1 MKITIL
7 FLDRV
12 IFLENNQGYKRQNSN
27 FLSRIDWILIT
38 LLIVL
43 SLISIFTISSAMTS
57 GQYNTDFS
65 VRQILF
71 YMLGFISLFIVTFIP
86 VKLFKSY
93 IWVLYGLG
101 ILSLAVLFFAPAT
114 PLTPIINGAQSWYQ
128 LGFISIQPSEFMK
141 VSYIMALAYVIHQHN
156 KYKLSTDLSS
166 DVKLLFKMFLISILP
181 MFFILMQNDLGTVLV
196 LIAILFGMIIVSGI
210 SLWIILPTLTIAAT
224 TGAALILGILYRP
237 DLLQTYLGV
246 RPYQFER
253 IYSWLQPEMYST
265 EGGFQLSN
273 SMRAIGSGGIEGKG
287 FEQGIVYIPESHT
300 DFIFTIIG
308 EEFGFLGSTL
318 VIVIFF
324 MLMLH
329 LVRIAL
335 TVNDSFSSYFI
346 VGLLSLLI
354 FHIFQNIGMTIQLV
368 PITGLPLPFL
378 SYGGSALWANMIAMG
393 VVMSIYF
400 YQYKQR
406 K

>member
-12 IFLENNQGYKRQNSN
+12 IFLEDNQGYKRQNSN
-27 FLSRIDWILIT
+27 FLSRIDWILIS
-38 LLIVL
+38 LLAL
-43 SLISIFTISSAMTS
+43 LALISIFTISSAMTS

-65 VRQILF
+65 MRQTLF
-71 YMLGFISLFIVTFIP
+71 YILGFISLFIVTFIP
-86 VKLFKSY
+86 VRLFKSY

-101 ILSLAVLFFAPAT
+101 VLSLAVLFFAPVT
-114 PLTPIINGAQSWYQ
+114 PLTPIINGAKSWYQ
-128 LGFISIQPSEFMK
+128 FGFMSIQPSEFMK
-141 VSYIMALAYVIHQHN
+141 VLYIMALAYVIHQHN

-166 DVKLLFKMFLISILP
+166 DVKLLFKMFLVSILP
-181 MFFILMQNDLGTVLV
+181 MFFILVQNDLGTVLV

-210 SLWIILPTLTIAAT
+210 SLWIILPTLTIAAV

-253 IYSWLQPEMYST
+253 IYSWLQPEAYST

-287 FEQGIVYIPESHT
+287 FGQGIVYIPESHT

-308 EEFGFLGSTL
+308 EEFGFLGTTL
-318 VIVIFF
+318 VIVVFF

-335 TVNDSFSSYFI
+335 TINDSFSSYFI
-346 VGLLSLLI
+346 VGFLSLLV

-400 YQYKQR
+400 HQYKQS

>member
-1 MKITIL
+1 
-7 FLDRV
+7 
-12 IFLENNQGYKRQNSN
+12 
-27 FLSRIDWILIT
+27 
-38 LLIVL
+38 
-43 SLISIFTISSAMTS
+43 
-57 GQYNTDFS
+57 
-65 VRQILF
+65 
-71 YMLGFISLFIVTFIP
+71 
-86 VKLFKSY
+86 
-93 IWVLYGLG
+93 
-101 ILSLAVLFFAPAT
+101 
-114 PLTPIINGAQSWYQ
+114 
-128 LGFISIQPSEFMK
+128 
-141 VSYIMALAYVIHQHN
+141 
-156 KYKLSTDLSS
+156 
-166 DVKLLFKMFLISILP
+166 
-181 MFFILMQNDLGTVLV
+181 
-196 LIAILFGMIIVSGI
+196 
-210 SLWIILPTLTIAAT
+210 
-224 TGAALILGILYRP
+224 
-237 DLLQTYLGV
+237 
-246 RPYQFER
+246 
-253 IYSWLQPEMYST
+253 
-265 EGGFQLSN
+265 
-273 SMRAIGSGGIEGKG
+273 MRAIGSGGIEGKG